1 MKRRHTKTRIY
12 TPEQE
17 WQPGE
22 NWAQWIGRI
31 TPRKIVVAAARD
43 LDREI
48 LLHHWP
54 NVACVKTEYRRR
66 RR

>member
-1 MKRRHTKTRIY
+1 MKRRHTKTRTY

-17 WQPGE
+17 WRPGE
-22 NWAQWIGRI
+22 NWAQWVRRI
-31 TPRKIVVAAARD
+31 TPRKIVEAAERD

-54 NVACVKTEYRRR
+54 DIVRVKAEYRRR